1 MSQGHRVNIVELNN
15 QELGAVAGP
24 GCYQREIFAAMAS
37 QDCLDREL
45 GLTHYRVTG
54 DSDSDRGHN
63 RINFPTIIMY
73 QLCVFT
79 L

>member
-15 QELGAVAGP
+15 QELGAVSGP

-37 QDCLDREL
+37 QDRLDREL

-54 DSDSDRGHN
+54 GVTVTGDTMELISQ
-63 RINFPTIIMY
+63 P
-73 QLCVFT
+73 
-79 L
+79 